1 MYKTY
6 KFRLYP
12 SDSQKELI
20 HKTFGCTRFIYNYF
34 LDECMKNGFIK
45 AFDMCK
51 KIKELYLEYPF
62 LKEVD
67 SCSLRCSIFNLEDS
81 YKNFFEKRSSYPKFK
96 SKYNK
101 QSYRT
106 NCMRSNYKGKSY
118 SSIEIDLKNKKI
130 KLPKLGLV
138 DIRGYRNKEYI
149 NGRIINATVE
159 KETTNKYYVSVVIEE
174 VEVINKKV
182 SPTGIVGIDL
192 GVKDLVVTSNGEKYS
207 NPKEVK
213 KRETFGR

>member
-1 MYKTY
+1 MYKAY

-12 SDSQKELI
+12 NDEQRQLI
-20 HKTFGCTRFIYNYF
+20 HKTFGCVRFIYNHF
-34 LDECMKNGFIK
+34 LNECKEKGYQK

-51 KIKELYLEYPF
+51 KLKELYAEYPF

-106 NCMRSNYKGKSY
+106 NCMRSSYKGKNY
-118 SSIEIDLKNKKI
+118 SSIEINLNDKKI

-149 NGRIINATVE
+149 NG
-159 KETTNKYYVSVVIEE
+159 
-174 VEVINKKV
+174 
-182 SPTGIVGIDL
+182 
-192 GVKDLVVTSNGEKYS
+192 
-207 NPKEVK
+207 
-213 KRETFGR
+213 